1 MRASLFS
8 LPERRILRLVIFFV
22 IVSRIALVFRPEERI
37 YTRPYL
43 EDSFYL
49 FNCAEHFAH
58 GEGFTCDGKQ
68 PTNGVQPL
76 IVILYSPLFLIAV
89 ANKLLALKLGF
100 ILTALFDSLSVIFI
114 ARLIRLLQK
123 KPEEDLPVWKSPPII
138 AAILWAVLYPVFVH
152 TGSGL

>member
-1 MRASLFS
+1 MSAVRTKPSQSRAI
-8 LPERRILRLVIFFV
+8 RYIILFV
-22 IVSRIALVFRPEERI
+22 IVTRLALAFRSEEKI

-76 IVILYSPLFLIAV
+76 IVIIYTPLFLV
-89 ANKLLALKLGF
+89 AGADKLLALRLGF
-100 ILTALFDSLSVIFI
+100 ILTALFDSLSVIF
-114 ARLIRLLQK
+114 
-123 KPEEDLPVWKSPPII
+123 
-138 AAILWAVLYPVFVH
+138 
-152 TGSGL
+152 